1 VDGFPGEGAARPSD
15 GDDREV
21 GGGSRGPRSGRSAG
35 SLRAS
40 ALWDLWEGP
49 FSGYAAPM
57 SENGL
62 TAAQRKMRD
71 ADVAEQ
77 AIDVFSHY
85 YRALE
90 DGATGLSGGGGGQQQ
105 ERGAQQM
112 SGAEGGPFGVR
123 SQGVTS
129 GV

>member
-1 VDGFPGEGAARPSD
+1 
-15 GDDREV
+15 
-21 GGGSRGPRSGRSAG
+21 
-35 SLRAS
+35 
-40 ALWDLWEGP
+40 
-49 FSGYAAPM
+49 M

-90 DGATGLSGGGGGQQQ
+90 DGATGLIPEDTIEPLTRIDSIEDVEIG
-105 ERGAQQM
+105 EDDAREAL
-112 SGAEGGPFGVR
+112 SRTVLIL
-123 SQGVTS
+123 SLIHI
-129 GV
+129 